1 MMPTPLEAL
10 LVYAVV
16 LGCALYCLWAFL
28 PASLKRRAA
37 GRLMRLSP
45 RLGASQRLQKL
56 ARHTG
61 GCGSGC
67 DNCGSARAPAQREH
81 KVQLLRRRR

>member
-16 LGCALYCLWAFL
+16 LGCALYCLWVFL
-28 PASLKRRAA
+28 PAPLKRRAA
-37 GRLMRLSP
+37 SRLMRLSP
-45 RLGASQRLQKL
+45 RLVASHRLQKL
-56 ARHTG
+56 TRDPG

-67 DNCGSARAPAQREH
+67 NNCGSAQPPREH
-81 KVQLLRRRR
+81 KVQLVRRR

>member
-16 LGCALYCLWAFL
+16 LCCALYCLWVFL
-28 PASLKRRAA
+28 PGSLKRRAA
-37 GRLMRLSP
+37 HRLMRLSP
-45 RLGASQRLQKL
+45 RLGASRRLQKL
-56 ARHTG
+56 ARDPG

-67 DNCGSARAPAQREH
+67 NNCGSAKPPREH
-81 KVQLLRRRR
+81 KVQLFRRRH

>member
-16 LGCALYCLWAFL
+16 MGCALYCLWVFL
-28 PASLKRRAA
+28 PADLKRRAA
-37 GRLMRLSP
+37 GRLMRLWP
-45 RLGASQRLQKL
+45 RLGASRRLQKL
-56 ARHTG
+56 TRDPG

-67 DNCGSARAPAQREH
+67 DNCGSANAAAPREH
-81 KVQLLRRRR
+81 KVQLFRRR